1 MTEKLLKGGPL
12 QTPLNGGQEA
22 VARAQMR
29 RLQMADS
36 WRDGKVAGNDQP
48 GGWVIRRFPPGTLS
62 SVWLWAR
69 GALKARRSFG
79 GSKPAK
85 QVPSERSAHANPGA
99 FQISTRHVLPI
110 TGVCR

>member
-36 WRDGKVAGNDQP
+36 WRDGKVEQSARGLGHSPVPTWNALIRLAVDA
-48 GGWVIRRFPPGTLS
+48 RRFES
-62 SVWLWAR
+62 SAQLWRIKAGEAGSLR
-69 GALKARRSFG
+69 ALRPR
-79 GSKPAK
+79 
-85 QVPSERSAHANPGA
+85 
-99 FQISTRHVLPI
+99 
-110 TGVCR
+110 